1 MLAYAVRGFGDG
13 EDAIGNGISIS
24 ADGTTWGKPTDVS
37 VGFAGKQVA
46 GMPGP
51 GTALLL
57 ERGPKKGRL
66 LVPSYHPYAYAQV
79 TVSDDSGATWRT
91 TNQTFGRMA
100 EGALTQLPN
109 GSVLLSMRRDPQLH
123 ALGRAVAVSNDG
135 GNTFGYGTFRLN
147 FHHFDHFEPDR
158 CGHIHVRGAVFSRL
172 RLKLADIV
180 PI

>member
-1 MLAYAVRGFGDG
+1 
-13 EDAIGNGISIS
+13 
-24 ADGTTWGKPTDVS
+24 
-37 VGFAGKQVA
+37 
-46 GMPGP
+46 MPGP

-66 LVPSYHPYAYAQV
+66 LVPSYHPYAFAQV

-91 TNQTFGRMA
+91 TNQTFGGMA

-135 GNTFGYGTFRLN
+135 GDTFGYVKFR
-147 FHHFDHFEPDR
+147 HFPLYF
-158 CGHIHVRGAVFSRL
+158 GHSELGLRGYTQAQGAAFSCL
-172 RLKLADIV
+172 RSKLADMVLI
-180 PI
+180 